1 MLTWLATRWA
11 AQYQEHRAIRAF
23 KQGMAPLV
31 IGLLLATAWTL
42 ASASGDPRH
51 DGALWALSAVA
62 ALLVWRTRIHLLW
75 LLAAGALLGALGW
88 V

>member
-1 MLTWLATRWA
+1 
-11 AQYQEHRAIRAF
+11 
-23 KQGMAPLV
+23 V

-42 ASASGDPRH
+42 GSASGDPRH